1 MEEKIAAINKE
12 TSEAL
17 KATSDE
23 VTKKRIKN
31 IEKAKNSCG

>member
-23 VTKKRIKN
+23 VTKK
-31 IEKAKNSCG
+31 E